1 MDSFA
6 AIAEPRRREIVMLL
20 ANEGA
25 LTVTDIVQKFNVTPP
40 AISQHLKILKQANL
54 VQVERRAQQRIYS
67 LNTEGF
73 DTMESFLSEV
83 KKLWEGRLDR
93 LDRYL
98 VKLLKERK
106 K

>member
-54 VQVERRAQQRIYS
+54 VQVERRAQ
-67 LNTEGF
+67 
-73 DTMESFLSEV
+73 
-83 KKLWEGRLDR
+83 
-93 LDRYL
+93 
-98 VKLLKERK
+98 
-106 K
+106 

>member
-73 DTMESFLSEV
+73 DTMESFLSEI